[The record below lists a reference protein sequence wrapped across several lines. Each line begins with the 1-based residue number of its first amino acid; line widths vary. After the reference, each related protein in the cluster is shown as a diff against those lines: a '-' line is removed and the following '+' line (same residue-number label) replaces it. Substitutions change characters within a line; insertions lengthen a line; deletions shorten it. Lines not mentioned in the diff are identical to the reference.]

1 MARLRLKRKRLK
13 RKKTL
18 KDIYE
23 ERLFEIL
30 RQFQLPLL
38 MLHTVMSV
46 GTIGYMILSDG
57 DFINSLYMTIITVGT
72 IGYGEVVRG
81 SDTLVGRIFTT
92 FLALGGIGVFTTSV
106 TILIRIFF
114 AEDFV
119 GVFRAWKML
128 SDIEKLR
135 NHYILCGFNRT
146 TLELIKLLKKRKIS
160 YVVIDSRKEI
170 ERQLK
175 ENRIEYYILEE
186 PYKRMILDAAGIKRA
201 KGLVVNLGDDARNI
215 AVIVTARLLR
225 PDKDNFFIFS
235 FASNPETAQKLEE
248 LGANRAIVPQKLLAT
263 RLAAYIFHTGSAYI
277 SDLFDKIAFGEE
289 AEIDILELQ
298 VSEDSPLVGKKL
310 KDVDLR
316 KQLGVTVIAIRKAD
330 GSLNLTITGDTE
342 IEAGDTLI
350 LFGHPKR
357 LRVAQKILTERA
369 QELVGGRD
377 EA

>member
-1 MARLRLKRKRLK
+1 MVKLRFKKR
-13 RKKTL
+13 RKKSL

-30 RQFQLPLL
+30 RQFKLPLL

-46 GTIGYMILSDG
+46 GTVGYMILSDG
-57 DFINSLYMTIITVGT
+57 DFINSLYMTIVTVGT

-81 SDTLVGRIFTT
+81 SDTPIGRIFTT

-106 TILIRIFF
+106 TILIRVFF
-114 AEDFV
+114 AEGFL
-119 GVFRAWKML
+119 GVFKAWKML
-128 SDIEKLR
+128 NDIEKLR

-146 TLELIKLLKKRKIS
+146 TLELIRLLKKRKID
-160 YVVIDSRKEI
+160 YVVIESKKEV

-175 ENRIEYYILEE
+175 ESGVEYYILEE
-186 PYKRMILDAAGIKRA
+186 PYKRLVLEAAGIKRA
-201 KGLVVNLGDDARNI
+201 KGLVVNLGDDAKNI

-248 LGANRAIVPQKLLAT
+248 LGANKTIVPQRLLAT
-263 RLAAYIFHTGSAYI
+263 RLAAYIFHTSSAYI

-289 AEIDILELQ
+289 PEIDILELQ
-298 VSEDSPLVGKKL
+298 VSEDSPLVGMKL
-310 KDVDLR
+310 KNLDLR
-316 KQLGVTVIAIRKAD
+316 KQLGVTVIAIRKPN
-330 GSLNLTITGDTE
+330 GSLNVTITGDTE
-342 IEAGDTLI
+342 VEAGDTLI

-357 LRVAQKILTERA
+357 LKIAQRILTEKV
-369 QELVGGRD
+369 QELVGGKGD
-377 EA
+377 ET

>member
-1 MARLRLKRKRLK
+1 
-13 RKKTL
+13 
-18 KDIYE
+18 
-23 ERLFEIL
+23 
-30 RQFQLPLL
+30 
-38 MLHTVMSV
+38 
-46 GTIGYMILSDG
+46 
-57 DFINSLYMTIITVGT
+57 
-72 IGYGEVVRG
+72 
-81 SDTLVGRIFTT
+81 
-92 FLALGGIGVFTTSV
+92 
-106 TILIRIFF
+106 
-114 AEDFV
+114 
-119 GVFRAWKML
+119 ML

-146 TLELIKLLKKRKIS
+146 TLELIRLLRKRKIS

-170 ERQLK
+170 EKQLK

-248 LGANRAIVPQKLLAT
+248 LGANKAIVPQKLLAT

-298 VSEDSPLVGKKL
+298 VG
-310 KDVDLR
+310 DVLR
-316 KQLGVTVIAIRKAD
+316 LSSAAD
-330 GSLNLTITGDTE
+330 DVYY
-342 IEAGDTLI
+342 
-350 LFGHPKR
+350 R
-357 LRVAQKILTERA
+357 
-369 QELVGGRD
+369 
-377 EA
+377 

>member
-1 MARLRLKRKRLK
+1 MVKLRFKKR
-13 RKKTL
+13 RKKSL

-30 RQFQLPLL
+30 RQFKLPLL

-46 GTIGYMILSDG
+46 GTVGYMILSGG
-57 DFINSLYMTIITVGT
+57 DFINSLYMTIVTVGT

-81 SDTLVGRIFTT
+81 SDTPIGRIFTT
-92 FLALGGIGVFTTSV
+92 FLALGGIGVFTTAI
-106 TILIRIFF
+106 TILIRVFF
-114 AEDFV
+114 AEDFL
-119 GVFRAWKML
+119 GVFKAWKML

-146 TLELIKLLKKRKIS
+146 TLELIRLLKKRKID
-160 YVVIDSRKEI
+160 YVVIESKKEV

-175 ENRIEYYILEE
+175 ESGVEYYILEE
-186 PYKRMILDAAGIKRA
+186 PYKRLVLEAAGIRKA
-201 KGLVVNLGDDARNI
+201 KGLVVNLGDDAKNI

-248 LGANRAIVPQKLLAT
+248 LGANKTIVPQRLLAT
-263 RLAAYIFHTGSAYI
+263 RLAAYIFHTSSAYI

-289 AEIDILELQ
+289 PEIDILELQ

-310 KDVDLR
+310 KNLDLR
-316 KQLGVTVIAIRKAD
+316 KQLGVTVIAIRKPN
-330 GSLNLTITGDTE
+330 GSLNVTITGDTE
-342 IEAGDTLI
+342 VEAGDTLI

-357 LRVAQKILTERA
+357 LKIAQRILTEKV
-369 QELVGGRD
+369 QELVGGK
-377 EA
+377 ENET

>member
-1 MARLRLKRKRLK
+1 MVKLRFKKR
-13 RKKTL
+13 RKKSL

-30 RQFQLPLL
+30 RQFKLPLL

-46 GTIGYMILSDG
+46 GTVGYMILSDG
-57 DFINSLYMTIITVGT
+57 DFINSLYMTIVTVGT

-81 SDTLVGRIFTT
+81 SDTPIGRIFTT

-106 TILIRIFF
+106 TILIRVFF
-114 AEDFV
+114 ADDFL
-119 GVFRAWKML
+119 GVFKAWKML
-128 SDIEKLR
+128 NDIEKLR

-146 TLELIKLLKKRKIS
+146 TLELIRLLKKRKID
-160 YVVIDSRKEI
+160 YVVIESKKEV

-175 ENRIEYYILEE
+175 ESGVEYYILEE
-186 PYKRMILDAAGIKRA
+186 PYKRLVLEAAGIKRA
-201 KGLVVNLGDDARNI
+201 KGLVVNLGDDAKNI

-248 LGANRAIVPQKLLAT
+248 LGANKTIVPQRLLAT
-263 RLAAYIFHTGSAYI
+263 RLAAYIFHTSSAYI

-289 AEIDILELQ
+289 PEIDILELQ
-298 VSEDSPLVGKKL
+298 VSEDSPLVGMKL
-310 KDVDLR
+310 KNLDLR
-316 KQLGVTVIAIRKAD
+316 KQLGVTVIAIRKPN
-330 GSLNLTITGDTE
+330 GSLNVTITGDTE
-342 IEAGDTLI
+342 VEAGDTLI

-357 LRVAQKILTERA
+357 LKIAQRILTEKV
-369 QELVGGRD
+369 QELVGGKGD
-377 EA
+377 ET